1 MSVYKAQYVGISER
15 RGERVFFVKSL
26 DIGGRGDFYFKATV
40 VPLKLILTLHQKI
53 QEVK

>member
-1 MSVYKAQYVGISER
+1 MLVYQSGEER
-15 RGERVFFVKSL
+15 EFFGSL